1 MSSLQFMKNG
11 ILHHDKLNGDNDLH
25 IFDSQLTDV
34 YLEKYDELI
43 HEHVSFHDIVSLTLF
58 KNDDD
63 ITILPNSL
71 KYLYIKSGTFTNLPI
86 SETVASN
93 IEVIFLDF
101 TNLEHFPDI
110 SGCTKLRQITINH
123 SNLQSL
129 SFNYSLPPSLKILN
143 VRYNNISDIDFTLF
157 KSNPNLTINL
167 SYNKLNSELIDTI
180 LTVNPKA
187 DIKMQNRYT
196 FRRINSYNYNNIEIR
211 NMMNNI
217 QVANNA
223 ANANNVPR
231 QGNVL
236 QGNSQ
241 TVHLSSI
248 NKSIIKSYKNILAYI
263 DTHKLPVDKNYKSL
277 IDEINKAFN
286 KVGLK
291 SESKICGLF
300 SKALYSTN
308 RTKSF
313 LMEKLDD
320 ISIHSILKIRYVE
333 LLSLIWSIVKNHEQR
348 ENLIE
353 RFHSEIDD
361 SVGHC
366 FTGCMNRLINVLV
379 GYIDGV
385 VVSISIKEEIQ
396 MSVQILMDK
405 LNKKQLDYRQT
416 KEELV
421 KLLNQE
427 YDMDSSDKNNI
438 ISDEYKESWLFALRD
453 YKPDAILCK
462 FYEKVKIND
471 RDDRLDGYYYIAY
484 DDLIYNS
491 EQDFDEE
498 KKPIGE
504 ISNKDKLM
512 AKIFPYTIDFI
523 TYPEKYLNYRL

>member
-1 MSSLQFMKNG
+1 MKNG

-110 SGCTKLRQITINH
+110 SGCTKLREITINH

-129 SFNYSLPPSLKILN
+129 SFNYSLPPSLQILN

-223 ANANNVPR
+223 ANANNANNVPR

-361 SVGHC
+361 SLGHC

-427 YDMDSSDKNNI
+427 YDIDSSDKNNI

-462 FYEKVKIND
+462 FYEKVKINE

-491 EQDFDEE
+491 EKDFDEE

-512 AKIFPYTIDFI
+512 AKIFTYTIDFI